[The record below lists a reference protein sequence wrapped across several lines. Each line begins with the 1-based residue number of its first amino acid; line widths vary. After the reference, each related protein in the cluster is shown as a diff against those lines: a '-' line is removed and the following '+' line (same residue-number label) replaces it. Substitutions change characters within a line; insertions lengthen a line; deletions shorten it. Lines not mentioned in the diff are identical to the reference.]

1 MYSNADLGLKKNI
14 FILLMLLI
22 LVICYLCY
30 SCAP

>member
-1 MYSNADLGLKKNI
+1 MYPNADLGLKKNI